1 MTFYLCCHDA
11 IFSFRYAVRMRH
23 SRRKAPSSDRSWQI
37 PAEFAEKRQQS
48 DARMKRARGS
58 SSQGGGST
66 PKRQRPQD
74 NGEQQYAE
82 RMEPRE
88 AEVGIVEHIHLRNF
102 MCHSRL
108 DVPLYPHVNFIVGNN
123 GSGKSAV
130 VTALVV
136 GLGGKAA
143 VTNRGTQ
150 IKSFIK
156 YGKQTGEVEIR
167 LRNRGPD
174 AYRPTEY
181 GDSITVVRKFS
192 ADGGSRYML
201 KSVHGKLVSDKREE
215 LHKILDQFNIQVDN
229 PVAILNQD
237 TSRNFLHSKNACDKY
252 KFFLKATQLE
262 QMQRDYELANER
274 KTCTIDIITVKE
286 KMMPK
291 LKVEVCK
298 WEDKFKNLGAISDL
312 REKVKS
318 LKQEMAWA
326 FVYEKEK
333 KLEPL
338 EKNLRVEEARLPKFV
353 EKAEQAKAKVEECSR
368 RNKALQEEV
377 KRMTVE
383 AEKLLPLHKEQK
395 EKFNAAK
402 IALRAAS
409 NETKNIER
417 DLRSATSER
426 EQIQTRI
433 HELQQTA
440 QHDYE
445 AERRA
450 RQQKMEML
458 EEQIRSAES
467 RQRTTHHEREQYQ
480 AAVSRYKEEVYSVS
494 NLQTLQSARSNRL
507 KRFGAWVPSAI
518 AKIDEW
524 HRQGRFHQK
533 PRGPLGACFQLADQ
547 SWSLGVEACLRALI
561 HSFVCHD
568 HHDEKLLE
576 QILIQECPNRRRPAI
591 ITCRFRD
598 QRHDVSKFCVRN
610 SQFPTVLDILQCED
624 PVVANA
630 LIDQR
635 GVENVILIAD
645 AGEARTVMMRRP
657 PTNCKE
663 AFTREGDQLFCL
675 PTFRYYSTDMTTARF
690 LTSDVEEEII
700 HQKRELERLAQEVK
714 DLAQRRSVLSKDIAA
729 NAREEKK
736 CETQLMKI
744 GETITNLKYELNELR
759 CVEDPAPVDISTL
772 EEDVRAYTTQITTL
786 QERRA
791 MALRTL
797 EEKQQQCGEAEKQFK
812 EIEAEMKKRTDSDI
826 PLKEELSA
834 VETELDTAKQHR
846 KHYETKLSE
855 QEKNIKQERKKV
867 QEMKKEIEI
876 TLRIEK
882 EEKSQGDPE
891 EITRCYN
898 EKKTSYLKMQK
909 EVKNLKRFIDNLA
922 KVMAHREEA
931 YSKFQRM
938 IALRTKYYFIV
949 MLSHRKYL
957 GKMTFNHAARS
968 LEMWV
973 SPTEDSQMPK
983 DLKTLSGGERSFST
997 VCFILSLWNAMESP
1011 FRCLDEFDV
1020 FMDMV
1025 NRQISMDMMLEVAK
1039 SQMERQFIFLTP
1051 QDMSSMRQRFNFRI
1065 FQMPNPDR
1073 TGNQS
1078 TLPFRPVGQAR
1089 AEEEEED

>member
-1 MTFYLCCHDA
+1 
-11 IFSFRYAVRMRH
+11 MRH

-48 DARMKRARGS
+48 DAR
-58 SSQGGGST
+58 
-66 PKRQRPQD
+66 
-74 NGEQQYAE
+74 
-82 RMEPRE
+82 
-88 AEVGIVEHIHLRNF
+88 
-102 MCHSRL
+102 
-108 DVPLYPHVNFIVGNN
+108 
-123 GSGKSAV
+123 
-130 VTALVV
+130 
-136 GLGGKAA
+136 
-143 VTNRGTQ
+143 
-150 IKSFIK
+150 
-156 YGKQTGEVEIR
+156 TGEVEIR

-291 LKVEVCK
+291 LKAEVCK

-333 KLEPL
+333 QVTGKTTP
-338 EKNLRVEEARLPKFV
+338 VPPGAV
-353 EKAEQAKAKVEECSR
+353 
-368 RNKALQEEV
+368 
-377 KRMTVE
+377 
-383 AEKLLPLHKEQK
+383 
-395 EKFNAAK
+395 
-402 IALRAAS
+402 
-409 NETKNIER
+409 
-417 DLRSATSER
+417 
-426 EQIQTRI
+426 
-433 HELQQTA
+433 A

-494 NLQTLQSARSNRL
+494 RDEKVKQNEKDMCHRNLQTLQSARSNRL
-507 KRFGAWVPSAI
+507 KRFGAW
-518 AKIDEW
+518 
-524 HRQGRFHQK
+524 
-533 PRGPLGACFQLADQ
+533 
-547 SWSLGVEACLRALI
+547 
-561 HSFVCHD
+561 
-568 HHDEKLLE
+568 
-576 QILIQECPNRRRPAI
+576 
-591 ITCRFRD
+591 
-598 QRHDVSKFCVRN
+598 CVRN
-610 SQFPTVLDILQCED
+610 SQFLTVLDILQCED

-630 LIDQR
+630 LIDQ
-635 GVENVILIAD
+635 
-645 AGEARTVMMRRP
+645 
-657 PTNCKE
+657 

-772 EEDVRAYTTQITTL
+772 EE
-786 QERRA
+786 
-791 MALRTL
+791 
-797 EEKQQQCGEAEKQFK
+797 
-812 EIEAEMKKRTDSDI
+812 
-826 PLKEELSA
+826 LSA

-867 QEMKKEIEI
+867 QEMKKEIEVVEHFCI
-876 TLRIEK
+876 TELTFAVRRG
-882 EEKSQGDPE
+882 QGDPE

-909 EVKNLKRFIDNLA
+909 EVKNLKRFIDKLDKAMQRRQEACRIFRTSLA
-922 KVMAHREEA
+922 WRTTLHFNKC
-931 YSKFQRM
+931 
-938 IALRTKYYFIV
+938 LRIRSF
-949 MLSHRKYL
+949 L
-957 GKMTFNHAARS
+957 GKMNFNHKAGE
-968 LEMWV
+968 LNVWV